1 VLTEFHIGI
10 DDTDSTL
17 GGCTTYTAT
26 LLFQELVSKGFKPLD
41 FPWLVRL
48 NPNVPWKTR
57 GNGALSLHFSI
68 GEEQLEEVKKIA
80 IASVERTTDLA
91 QQATDPAVVFFT
103 GRVSNPLREF
113 SARALHDI
121 LSVREARQIAESVDA
136 EVHLLKGSRGLV
148 GALASV
154 GADFDHDHTFE
165 IIAYRTSENI
175 GTTRRVS
182 LDSVR
187 QMDTL
192 FRGLTF
198 NNVDPETGR
207 ALICP
212 HGPDPVLLGI
222 RGEDP
227 TSVTRALNKLE
238 IDEPIERIMIF
249 KTNQGTDAH
258 LSCQRRIG
266 ALRPYQSTTVTGIVN
281 NVPRIVRGGH
291 VIFRIHDATGSVDCA
306 AYHTTGSLRET
317 SLQLFP
323 EDSVTVSGG
332 IRPRPSGELTLN
344 VEKLEVTSLVDKIR
358 LENPPCT
365 NCGTR
370 CESMGRGQGFRC
382 RKCKARFPRNSRV
395 EKVEHRRIRVG
406 VYLPPPRAH
415 RHLTKPASRNGIRR
429 PTPFGT
435 NNSSMDEILES
446 LASISIAS

>member
-10 DDTDSTL
+10 DDTDSRL
-17 GGCTTYTAT
+17 GGCTTYTAAI
-26 LLFQELVSKGFKPLD
+26 LFQELVSEGFKPLD
-41 FPWLVRL
+41 FPCLVRL
-48 NPNVPWKTR
+48 NPNIPWKTR

-68 GEEQLEEVKKIA
+68 EEKQLEEVKKIA
-80 IASVERTTDLA
+80 IGTVERTTDLA
-91 QQATDPAVVFFT
+91 QRATDPAVVFLK

-121 LSVREARQIAESVDA
+121 LSVREAQQLAESVDA
-136 EVHLLKGSRGLV
+136 EAHLLKGSQGLV

-154 GADFDHDHTFE
+154 GADLDHDHTFE
-165 IIAYRTSENI
+165 IIAYRTPENI
-175 GTTRRVS
+175 GSTRRVS

-187 QMDTL
+187 QMDTM
-192 FRGLTF
+192 FQGLTF
-198 NNVDPETGR
+198 NNIDPETGR
-207 ALICP
+207 VLICP

-227 TSVTRALNKLE
+227 TSVTKALNQLD
-238 IDEPIERIMIF
+238 IDESIERVMMF

-266 ALRPYQSTTVTGIVN
+266 ALRPYQSTLVIGIVSSA
-281 NVPRIVRGGH
+281 PRIVRGGH
-291 VIFRIHDATGSVDCA
+291 VIFRVLDETGSVDCA
-306 AYHTTGSLRET
+306 AYHATGSLRET

-323 EDSVTVSGG
+323 GDSVTVSGG
-332 IRPRPSGELTLN
+332 IRPRLSGELTLN
-344 VEKLEVTSLVDKIR
+344 VEKLEVTSLVDTVR
-358 LENPPCT
+358 VENPSCS
-365 NCGTR
+365 NCGTL

-382 RKCKARFPRNSRV
+382 RKCKARFPRTSRV
-395 EKVEHRRIRVG
+395 EKLEHRRIRVG

-415 RHLTKPASRNGIRR
+415 RHLTKPASRDGVRR
-429 PTPFGT
+429 PTPYGT